1 MSPSKE
7 ARQFYDGLIADL
19 EAKRSQSSA
28 EEQSFGA
35 HRSMSRPELLEWL
48 KFQCWYEIESCRF
61 IGSWLNDTPE
71 PEALVGLCR
80 QIADEARHYKIVLA
94 HIHSLGG
101 SMEGWKPEPE
111 WVEWIQKF
119 YATDGKDTLERMAA
133 HNIAGEIGAM
143 NAFNDLMNRVP
154 EATQRML
161 KRIMPDEKFHVAL
174 GRAIV
179 LRYATEE
186 EKQEKVTR
194 RVWQAFANEQRSRRA
209 FERRLH
215 ALGIAA

>member
-1 MSPSKE
+1 MRPTKE
-7 ARQFYDGLIADL
+7 AQKFYDGLLAEL
-19 EAKRSQSSA
+19 EEKRAHSSA

-35 HRSMSRPELLEWL
+35 HRPLSRLELLEWL

-71 PEALVGLCR
+71 PEALTGLCR
-80 QIADEARHYKIVLA
+80 QIADEARHHKIVLA
-94 HIHSLGG
+94 HIHALGG
-101 SMEGWKPEPE
+101 SMEGWQPEPE

-119 YATDGKDTLERMAA
+119 YSTDGKDTLERVAA
-133 HNIAGEIGAM
+133 HNIAGEMGAM
-143 NAFNDLMNRVP
+143 NAFNDLMNRIP

-161 KRIMPDEKFHVAL
+161 KRIIPDEKFHVAL

-179 LRYATEE
+179 LRYATDA

-194 RVWQAFANEQRSRRA
+194 RVWQSFANEQRSRRA
-209 FERRLH
+209 FERRLN
-215 ALGIAA
+215 ALGLAG